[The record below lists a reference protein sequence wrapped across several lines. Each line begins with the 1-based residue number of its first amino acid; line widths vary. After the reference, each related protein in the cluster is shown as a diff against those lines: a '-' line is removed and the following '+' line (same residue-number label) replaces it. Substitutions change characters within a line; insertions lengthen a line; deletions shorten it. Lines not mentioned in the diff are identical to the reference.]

1 MEYVLI
7 YTYMKHLKKFEN
19 KEIGDEF
26 EEIRS
31 ILRDLK
37 DEYTYME
44 GQIFLPEKETDQ
56 IEIHLEC
63 ENIFSEDVTLEK
75 GSLKYHKSK
84 MEFIDLVI
92 KTTER
97 LELALDKK
105 TFVQNLWNWDHWQ
118 DTKIKIFIY

>member
-1 MEYVLI
+1 
-7 YTYMKHLKKFEN
+7 MKYIKKFEN
-19 KEIGDEF
+19 KEISDEF

-63 ENIFSEDVTLEK
+63 ENIFSEDVKK
-75 GSLKYHKSK
+75 GKGNLKYQKSK
-84 MEFIDLVI
+84 MEFIDLII
-92 KTTER
+92 KTIER

>member
-1 MEYVLI
+1 
-7 YTYMKHLKKFEN
+7 MKHLKKFEN
-19 KEIGDEF
+19 KENDEF

-44 GQIFLPEKETDQ
+44 GQIFPPKEETDL
-56 IEIHLEC
+56 IEIHLDC
-63 ENIFSEDVTLEK
+63 ENIFSEDVKKGTSKKGNLE
-75 GSLKYHKSK
+75 YNKSK

-92 KTTER
+92 KTIER
-97 LELALDKK
+97 LELALGKK

-118 DTKIKIFIY
+118 DTKIKIFIYQ

>member
-1 MEYVLI
+1 
-7 YTYMKHLKKFEN
+7 MKHLKKFEN
-19 KEIGDEF
+19 KSENVEELDEIK
-26 EEIRS
+26 S

-63 ENIFSEDVTLEK
+63 ENIFNEDVTLEK
-75 GSLKYHKSK
+75 GRLKYHKSK

-92 KTTER
+92 KTIER
-97 LELALDKK
+97 LELALGKK

>member
-1 MEYVLI
+1 
-7 YTYMKHLKKFEN
+7 MKHLKKFEN
-19 KEIGDEF
+19 KEIGEEF

>member
-1 MEYVLI
+1 
-7 YTYMKHLKKFEN
+7 MKHLKKFEN
-19 KEIGDEF
+19 KENDEF

-44 GQIFLPEKETDQ
+44 GQIFPPEKETDQ

-63 ENIFSEDVTLEK
+63 ENIFSEDVKKEK
-75 GSLKYHKSK
+75 GSLKYQKSK

-92 KTTER
+92 KTLER
-97 LELALDKK
+97 LELALGKK

>member
-1 MEYVLI
+1 MR
-7 YTYMKHLKKFEN
+7 HLKKFEN
-19 KEIGDEF
+19 KSENVEELDEIK
-26 EEIRS
+26 S

-56 IEIHLEC
+56 IGIHLEC
-63 ENIFSEDVTLEK
+63 ENIFSEDVKKGTLEK
-75 GSLKYHKSK
+75 GSLKYQKSK

-92 KTTER
+92 KTIER
-97 LELALDKK
+97 LESALGKK